1 MGLGDPQMILHK
13 FKQKIVGTL
22 VHEDVEKH
30 LLGEELDLIDNL
42 TNPLDR
48 HAWLGRMR
56 LWINAKEKSLPQ
68 PPSEPAAGLSH
79 EDGRRQK
86 ASFMTAE
93 YAKLTKQG
101 KKKVRD
107 ELGLVPRPPSVPGA
121 VGQAGQA
128 AAGALPAP
136 ASAGAPPAPAGAKSC
151 VFSDGAKFQ
160 ASRQISGDG
169 QRRKMMLLPA
179 GIQPGSGPC
188 PKCRGSHPEARIS

>member
-1 MGLGDPQMILHK
+1 M
-13 FKQKIVGTL
+13 
-22 VHEDVEKH
+22 
-30 LLGEELDLIDNL
+30 DN
-42 TNPLDR
+42 PPDR

-107 ELGLVPRPPSVPGA
+107 ELGLPLEVAEAAEVQ
-121 VGQAGQA
+121 GQEPL
-128 AAGALPAP
+128 AAGLPQVPAVTAP
-136 ASAGAPPAPAGAKSC
+136 A
-151 VFSDGAKFQ
+151 
-160 ASRQISGDG
+160 ASRRPSSEVDLQWS
-169 QRRKMMLLPA
+169 
-179 GIQPGSGPC
+179 
-188 PKCRGSHPEARIS
+188 